1 MGRHFLLQLMKVKSE
16 SEVSQSCPILSNAM
30 DCSPPGS
37 SIHRILQARVLEWV
51 AIAFSEFLL
60 RAGLFQNDYFP
71 FFLPE
76 EAQKDFS
83 PVFPVRIW

>member
-1 MGRHFLLQLMKVKSE
+1 MH
-16 SEVSQSCPILSNAM
+16 
-30 DCSPPGS
+30 CSPPGS
-37 SIHRILQARVLEWV
+37 SIHGIIQARVLEWV
-51 AIAFSEFLL
+51 AIAFFKFLL
-60 RAGLFQNDYFP
+60 RADLFQSDYFP